1 MESILIKLGVLSKI
15 RPGQTIALRDEK
27 IIIINHDTL
36 EGVMRYMKGEDRKTS
51 ESIISVAVDAAIEYS
66 VLLMESVYLS
76 VRHYDERDSL
86 YLDNFNKR
94 LNELGRIRNS
104 MEASVAGISQLASTY
119 KTDENMQE
127 KLHTIKG
134 NIIYHIGVIDSK
146 IRIIHSKTKKA
157 Q

>member
-36 EGVMRYMKGEDRKTS
+36 EGVVRYMKGEDRKTS
-51 ESIISVAVDAAIEYS
+51 ENIISVAVDAAIEYS
-66 VLLMESVYLS
+66 LLLMESVYLS
-76 VRHYDERDSL
+76 TRHYDDRDSL
-86 YLDNFNKR
+86 YIDNFNKR

-104 MEASVAGISQLASTY
+104 MQSSIAGISQLESTY
-119 KTDENMQE
+119 KSDENMQE

-146 IRIIHSKTKKA
+146 IRIINSKSKK
-157 Q
+157 